1 MSRIDHNALAD
12 HLEVA
17 LTVAPA
23 ATLAK
28 LHETDGLCRRV
39 ATAELARHLAERL
52 ECFNIAFQEWRPVPG
67 QPSLFA
73 E

>member
-1 MSRIDHNALAD
+1 MLRIDPNALAD

-28 LHETDGLCRRV
+28 LHEADSPCRRA
-39 ATAELARHLAERL
+39 ATAELARHLADRL
-52 ECFNIAFQEWRPVPG
+52 ECFDIAFQEWQPLPG

>member
-1 MSRIDHNALAD
+1 MLRIDPNALAD

-17 LTVAPA
+17 LTVARA

-28 LHETDGLCRRV
+28 LHEADSPCRRA
-39 ATAELARHLAERL
+39 ATAELARHLADRL
-52 ECFNIAFQEWRPVPG
+52 ECFDRAFQEWQPVPG
-67 QPSLFA
+67 QPSLLA